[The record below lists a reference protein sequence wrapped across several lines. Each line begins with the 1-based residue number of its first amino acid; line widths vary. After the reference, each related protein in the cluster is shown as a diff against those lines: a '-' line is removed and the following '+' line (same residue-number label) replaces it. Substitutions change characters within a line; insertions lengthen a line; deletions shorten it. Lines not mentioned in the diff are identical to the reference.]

1 MTLVLD
7 GTNNTY
13 LSATER
19 GQLMTLSTAQATT
32 SGTSIDFTGIPSW
45 SKKITVIFNNVST
58 TGISPVQV
66 QIGAGAAETSGYA
79 GATITYNTAGNSS
92 STATTGFLLD
102 NGTAPTAAAARVG
115 TVTIYNIS
123 GNIWITSGV
132 YGFTNTTIMGS
143 LSYSKTT
150 SGTLDRIRITTVNG
164 TDTFDAGSVNI
175 LIEGSL

>member
-32 SGTSIDFTGIPSW
+32 SGTSKDFTDIPTW
-45 SKKITVIFNNVST
+45 AKKITVVFSGVST
-58 TGISPVQV
+58 SGTSFWHVRVGPSSGIVSTGYVS
-66 QIGAGAAETSGYA
+66 GSTTS
-79 GATITYNTAGNSS
+79 TTFSS
-92 STATTGFLLD
+92 STAGFIA
-102 NGTAPTAAAARVG
+102 NANVTAAETFSG
-115 TVTIYNIS
+115 MLTIINVS
-123 GNIWITSGV
+123 GNIWVSSSVLAGGTANNSTQATGTV
-132 YGFTNTTIMGS
+132 T
-143 LSYSKTT
+143 L
-150 SGTLDRIRITTVNG
+150 SGTLDRLRITTVNG